1 MIEVVWALGGTEM
14 DRFDSASAGEC
25 SMCRGQGFWRDP
37 KYFFYGVS
45 LLACGALMFFQ
56 WTPAPQIFSA
66 TWGFVR
72 QFGLPDLV
80 GTGVVFGLTA
90 FPPLFGAWFIIAWR
104 RQGICPQCRMWPKGS
119 ANDAP

>member
-1 MIEVVWALGGTEM
+1 M
-14 DRFDSASAGEC
+14 DRFDSASAGGC
-25 SMCRGQGFWRDP
+25 SMCRGNGFWRDP

-56 WTPAPQIFSA
+56 WTPAPQIFTA
-66 TWGFVR
+66 IWGFVG

-104 RQGICPQCRMWPKGS
+104 RQGICPQCRVWPKSS
-119 ANDAP
+119 ASDAP